1 MALTLEGKPWYWGAI
16 VGALLAVAIV
26 FAIHYFLVTKINQQI
41 ATLNT
46 ELDDLS
52 RRIEAG
58 RAAEKKLP
66 QFRDEVRKLEQEL
79 EKFRLILPSSRNTEQ
94 IIKKLKT
101 LVDQGD
107 FKLNSLIFPK
117 LSASPQ
123 TEFYTEWPIT
133 VRVEGGYHDLALLFD
148 RLSKFSRIMNV
159 EEFTINS
166 LSTQVDHTISAS
178 FVAKTFVYIE
188 PKDEPAAA
196 AGNAAPGTPGGGASA
211 DSME

>member
-16 VGALLAVAIV
+16 VGAVLAVGIV
-26 FAIHYFLVTKINQQI
+26 FAIHYFVVTKIDQRI
-41 ATLNT
+41 TSLNG
-46 ELDDLS
+46 ELDELS
-52 RRIEAG
+52 RKIEAG

-107 FKLNSLIFPK
+107 FNLQSLVFPK
-117 LSASPQ
+117 LAASPQ

-133 VRVEGGYHDLALLFD
+133 VRLEGSYHDLALLFD

-159 EEFTINS
+159 EEFSITARNPQ
-166 LSTQVDHTISAS
+166 TDHTIAAS

-188 PKDEPAAA
+188 GREAATA
-196 AGNAAPGTPGGGASA
+196 AGTPGGTR
-211 DSME
+211 